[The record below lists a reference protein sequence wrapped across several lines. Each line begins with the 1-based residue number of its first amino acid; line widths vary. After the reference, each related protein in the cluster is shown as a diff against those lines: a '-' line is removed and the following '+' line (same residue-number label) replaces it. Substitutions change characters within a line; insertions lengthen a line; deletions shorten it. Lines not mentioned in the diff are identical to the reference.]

1 MSSQSGFSIVQLA
14 SALQHGTSPDKV
26 SSRQMK
32 RTMSDLDMFDRG
44 KMLTSVEQRLE
55 IIRGAQYR
63 EKISDIRMA
72 IKFQKDKNAFATK
85 VAGMVDGNIKFN
97 LKGVIKDADNLQK
110 DLDKLI
116 IKFQNPNEKSMH
128 IFEGKVKQQLRGG
141 VNLDQAM
148 TNVLMQTDPFS
159 TDAIYTD
166 QRKVDENAGVKLI
179 LDEYNKVVGGAIKFA
194 EDQTILN
201 MDELASADSP
211 LVKAGLMS
219 AIQAEE
225 IFNQRTGAIK
235 QYQIHREKAVD
246 RLNEIKLHK
255 AEIEENL
262 NQLRED
268 AEGGL
273 PLTDEGM
280 AARLEALSSQYQ
292 AYEDFAHEG
301 SGFDD
306 LDADH
311 LADDRKRIEGRRK
324 SIEGLERFRERL
336 LAEDPSGA
344 EYSKYE
350 QKLAQAISNP
360 NFRAW
365 AADHGFDRLGRA
377 DRDEDGIADPGSYI
391 AGRQDF
397 AAIRAFNRQQKLGA
411 GRYGFRSIGT
421 GDIVRFELD
430 GQIYEGERLKFHAA
444 DPAGTMRIMVG
455 PGEPMIITRDQVPSL
470 EVIDSLPQRAS
481 PLSRRATRRYR
492 MMQSRIE
499 DAKRRSRGTDPAS
512 TLDAAQVAEGGPND
526 GLFITKDGRYI
537 SQDEFDAARQAKI
550 DESAVTA
557 RIVGDNYYLVTGE
570 RVFRLDA
577 TGPDGSLV
585 PTDITNDSAREGDQA
600 AEEYAKAFSLS
611 DPRRVGLSAV
621 DEDGNVITDDNGNP
635 VFDRFITLEDIESG
649 NLAALEIE
657 GTADS
662 AEDTDEKRQMFDEAD
677 EKRRKSVTAESLG
690 YDLTDVP
697 FEGSAG
703 APVRER
709 VRSMGFELRYMGEP
723 PKSEVQVREEADIDP
738 IAPPADI
745 GDDPTVAEPKDRRT
759 EDDLRDDAEAKE
771 AEEAKAA
778 AAKADEE
785 AAKRAVEE
793 TPATPAEGKPGEGVI
808 PSAIA
813 DAPPAPE
820 VDPKAEA
827 AATAGAAA
835 DRFKAEGAAA
845 LQAARAAATAAQP
858 DAKAKAKAYRDM
870 AIAAGV
876 EPAEITMFTDDERK
890 AHQLALAG
898 QRTQPPKSSETKRQK
913 LVAAFKE
920 TGLDEPTPAPQP
932 KPESPPEP
940 AEVSGDPDDD
950 AKPVSA
956 VVAPGAKGPPPKKV
970 EFDQSALEDLA
981 AQLEL
986 SRQMKQELAGG
997 TQQ

>member
-32 RTMSDLDMFDRG
+32 RTMSDLDIFDRG
-44 KMLTSVEQRLE
+44 KMLASVEQRLE
-55 IIRGAQYR
+55 IIRGAQYK
-63 EKISDIRMA
+63 EKISDIRTA
-72 IKFQKDKNAFATK
+72 IKFQKDKTAFATK
-85 VAGMVDGNIKFN
+85 VAGMVDGNIKFD

-116 IKFQNPNEKSMH
+116 TKFQNPNQKSLN
-128 IFEGKVKQQLRGG
+128 IFLEKVKPQLQVTSRA
-141 VNLDQAM
+141 QAM
-148 TNVLMQTDPFS
+148 TNILMETDPFS

-179 LDEYNKVVGGAIKFA
+179 LDQYNEVVGGAIKFD
-194 EDQTILN
+194 ENQLITNI
-201 MDELASADSP
+201 DELASADSP
-211 LVKAGLMS
+211 LVKAGLMTD
-219 AIQAEE
+219 IQAEE
-225 IFNQRTGAIK
+225 IFKKRTGAIN
-235 QYQIHREKAVD
+235 QYQHHREKAVA
-246 RLNEIKLHK
+246 RLKEIKLHK
-255 AEIEENL
+255 AEIEKNL

-273 PLTDEGM
+273 TLNDADM
-280 AARLEALSSQYQ
+280 VNRLEVLSSQYQ
-292 AYEDFAHEG
+292 AYEKFAHEG

-336 LAEDPSGA
+336 LEEDPSGG

-377 DRDEDGIADPGSYI
+377 ERDEDGTADPGSYI
-391 AGRQDF
+391 PGRQDF

-492 MMQSRIE
+492 MMQGRIE
-499 DAKRRSRGTDPAS
+499 DAKRRSRGTDPGS
-512 TLDAAQVAEGGPND
+512 TLDAAQVDEGGPND

-557 RIVGDNYYLVTGE
+557 RIVGDDYYLVTGDE

-585 PTDITNDSAREGDQA
+585 PTEITKDSAREGEQA
-600 AEEYAKAFSLS
+600 GEEYAKAFSLS

-621 DEDGNVITDDNGNP
+621 DEDGNVTTDENGNP
-635 VFDRFITLEDIESG
+635 VFDRFIKLEDIESG

-662 AEDTDEKRQMFDEAD
+662 TEDTDEKRKMFDEAD

-690 YDLTDVP
+690 YDLTAEE

-723 PKSEVQVREEADIDP
+723 PKSEAQVREEEDIDP

-759 EDDLRDDAEAKE
+759 EEDLQADAEAKKAE
-771 AEEAKAA
+771 AAKAA
-778 AAKADEE
+778 AAKAAER
-785 AAKRAVEE
+785 AAEE
-793 TPATPAEGKPGEGVI
+793 TPPTPAEGKPGEAVI
-808 PSAIA
+808 PEAVGL
-813 DAPPAPE
+813 APPAPE

-898 QRTQPPKSSETKRQK
+898 QRTQPPKSSETKRQQ

-950 AKPVSA
+950 ARPVSA
-956 VVAPGAKGPPPKKV
+956 VVAPGAKGPATKKV